1 MSRKIRKGDQVIVLS
16 GRDKGRQGSVL
27 EVLPDDQVVVEGIN
41 TVKRHQKP
49 NPQAGK
55 QGGILEKSMPLPFE
69 SGDLQPGLQK
79 GGPDWIQDAHRR
91 QEGALLQVEWRN
103 DRRVSVVQR
112 KNLMARLQEFYKETV
127 VPRLKSELK
136 IENAMQVP
144 RITKITINMGV
155 GEAVADRKVMDAA
168 VTDLTKIAGQKPL
181 VTKSRKAIASFKL
194 RAGLAVG
201 AKVTLRGARM
211 YEFLD
216 RLINIAM
223 PRIRDFRGV
232 SSRSFDGQGNYS
244 MGVKEQIIFPE
255 IQYDQVDQ
263 IRGMDITITTT
274 AVDNRHGRA
283 LLEAFNFPFRK

>member
-1 MSRKIRKGDQVIVLS
+1 
-16 GRDKGRQGSVL
+16 
-27 EVLPDDQVVVEGIN
+27 
-41 TVKRHQKP
+41 
-49 NPQAGK
+49 
-55 QGGILEKSMPLPFE
+55 
-69 SGDLQPGLQK
+69 
-79 GGPDWIQDAHRR
+79 
-91 QEGALLQVEWRN
+91 
-103 DRRVSVVQR
+103 
-112 KNLMARLQEFYKETV
+112 MARLQQIYRDTI
-127 VPRLKSELK
+127 VPKLKSDLS

-144 RITKITINMGV
+144 KITKITINMGV

-168 VTDLTKIAGQKPL
+168 VADLTKITGQKPL

-201 AKVTLRGARM
+201 AKVTLRGIRM

-232 SSRSFDGQGNYS
+232 SPRSFDGQGNYS
-244 MGVKEQIIFPE
+244 LGVKEQIIFPE

-274 AVDNRHGRA
+274 AVDNRQGRA

>member
-1 MSRKIRKGDQVIVLS
+1 
-16 GRDKGRQGSVL
+16 
-27 EVLPDDQVVVEGIN
+27 
-41 TVKRHQKP
+41 
-49 NPQAGK
+49 
-55 QGGILEKSMPLPFE
+55 
-69 SGDLQPGLQK
+69 
-79 GGPDWIQDAHRR
+79 
-91 QEGALLQVEWRN
+91 
-103 DRRVSVVQR
+103 
-112 KNLMARLQEFYKETV
+112 MARLQEFYRDTV
-127 VPRLKSELK
+127 VPRLRQELK

-144 RITKITINMGV
+144 RITKITVNMGV

-168 VTDLTKIAGQKPL
+168 VTDLTKITGQKPL

-232 SSRSFDGQGNYS
+232 SPRSFDGQGNYS
-244 MGVKEQIIFPE
+244 LGVKEQIIFPE

-263 IRGMDITITTT
+263 VRGMDITITTT
-274 AVDNRHGRA
+274 AGDNRQGRA